1 MYLARFVLEKVRCP
15 DSAGGMILGMK
26 QLTTILFIGF
36 LAAACVDSELQTD
49 IPTGTAGRCEGLS
62 GLDLID
68 MKITQAETVVAT
80 EAGPSHCRVSGVI
93 EREINFEL
101 LLPEEW
107 NGRFMMG
114 GGGGFVRTPIE
125 NQALL
130 SVAFGFGSDALARGY
145 ATVATD
151 TGHVSSG
158 IDASWALN
166 NGERQE
172 NWGHRAIHL
181 TSDAAKSV
189 IRHYYDRNPAYSY
202 FIGCSRGG
210 GQGMMESQRY
220 PDDFNGIVAGAPAY
234 HWTALTAGML
244 QTQQALYPDG
254 DISSPVISSDTQAL
268 LAEAI
273 GTACDAQDGVED
285 DVLNDPRSCDFK
297 VDGLPRCPGDQPGSD
312 CVTAAQLTAIKSI
325 YDGPTS
331 NGDRIFSGFPLGG
344 ESDSGGW
351 DSWITGTRPNRNR
364 EDPTRHFAFGTQ
376 FYKYFVF
383 NDADWDS
390 TAYDF
395 STWKDDV
402 RTVSG
407 VVDAV
412 STDLSAFNTSGGKL
426 IMWTGWSDPAVTALG
441 TVDYYEAVETED
453 PNVRGY
459 ARLYMLPGV
468 LHCTGGPGA
477 SQVDWIEAIRLW
489 VEEGRAPERLVARK
503 IGDSQDIVMTRPV
516 CPYPQ
521 VAVYD
526 GEGDSNDAGSFSCE
540 LP

>member
-1 MYLARFVLEKVRCP
+1 MIVGVRQLI
-15 DSAGGMILGMK
+15 STLVAGTLV
-26 QLTTILFIGF
+26 
-36 LAAACVDSELQTD
+36 AACVGSELQTD
-49 IPTGTAGRCEGLS
+49 ISTEITGRCEGLS

-68 MKITQAETVVAT
+68 MKITQAEAVVASET
-80 EAGPSHCRVSGVI
+80 GPSHCRVSGVI

-114 GGGGFVRTPIE
+114 GGGGFVRTPIP
-125 NQALL
+125 NQALDY
-130 SVAFGFGSDALARGY
+130 GFGAGALERGY
-145 ATVATD
+145 ATVGTD

-166 NGERQE
+166 NNERQE

-181 TSDAAKSV
+181 TSDAAKSI
-189 IRHYYDRNPAYSY
+189 IRHYYDRDPDYSY
-202 FIGCSRGG
+202 FVGCSRGG

-220 PDDFNGIVAGAPAY
+220 PDDFDGIVAGAPAY
-234 HWTALTAGML
+234 HWTAFTAGML
-244 QTQQALYPDG
+244 QTQQALYPDA
-254 DISSPVISSDTQAL
+254 DILSPVITTDTRAL
-268 LAEAI
+268 LAETI
-273 GTACDAQDGVED
+273 DTACDAQDGVED

-297 VDGLPRCPGDQPGSD
+297 VDDLPRCIGDQPGSD

-331 NGDRIFSGFPLGG
+331 NGERIFPGFPLGG
-344 ESDSGGW
+344 ESDPGGW
-351 DSWITGTRPNRNR
+351 DSWITGARPNRDR
-364 EDPTRHFAFGTQ
+364 EGPTRHYAFGTQ
-376 FYKYFVF
+376 FYKYFIF
-383 NDADWDS
+383 DDADWDFTS
-390 TAYDF
+390 YDF

-402 RTVSG
+402 ETVSG

-412 STDLSAFNTSGGKL
+412 SADLRAFNTSGGKL
-426 IMWTGWSDPAVTALG
+426 VVWTGWSDPAVTALG
-441 TVDYYEAVETED
+441 TVDYYETVEAQD
-453 PNVRGY
+453 AHVRDY

-468 LHCTGGPGA
+468 LHCAGGPGA
-477 SQVDWIEAIRLW
+477 SQVDWIEVIRSW

-540 LP
+540 VP

>member
-1 MYLARFVLEKVRCP
+1 MMH
-15 DSAGGMILGMK
+15 GIK
-26 QLTTILFIGF
+26 QLVLFSVTIL
-36 LAAACVDSELQTD
+36 LVAACVDSELRTGM
-49 IPTGTAGRCEGLS
+49 PTETAGRCEGLL
-62 GLDLID
+62 GLDLIE

-80 EAGPSHCRVSGVI
+80 EAGSSYCRVGGVI

-101 LLPEEW
+101 LLPDEW

-114 GGGGFVRTPIE
+114 GGGGFVSTPIV

-130 SVAFGFGSDALARGY
+130 SGAFGFGADALARGY

-172 NWGHRAIHL
+172 NFGHRAIHL

-189 IRHYYDRNPAYSY
+189 IRHYYDRDPAYSY
-202 FIGCSRGG
+202 FVGCSRGG

-220 PDDFNGIVAGAPAY
+220 PDDFDGIVAGAPAY
-234 HWTALTAGML
+234 HWTAFTAGML
-244 QTQQALYPDG
+244 QTQRALHPDG
-254 DISSPVISSDTQAL
+254 DISKSVISSDTQAL

-273 GTACDAQDGVED
+273 NTACDAQDGVED
-285 DVLNDPRSCDFK
+285 DVLNDPRSCDFQ
-297 VDGLPRCPGDQPGSD
+297 VEDLPRCAGDQPGED
-312 CVTAAQLTAIKSI
+312 CITAAQLMAIETI

-331 NGDRIFSGFPLGG
+331 NGDRIFPGFPLGG
-344 ESDSGGW
+344 ESDPGGW
-351 DSWITGTRPNRNR
+351 GSWITGARSNRSR
-364 EDPTRHFAFGTQ
+364 EGPARHYAFGTQ
-376 FYKYFVF
+376 FYKHFVF
-383 NDADWDS
+383 NDADWDFTS
-390 TAYDF
+390 YDF
-395 STWKDDV
+395 STWKNDV
-402 RTVSG
+402 SAVSG

-412 STDLSAFNTSGGKL
+412 STDLSAFDTSGGKL

-441 TVDYYEAVETED
+441 TIDYYEAVEAED
-453 PNVRGY
+453 PNVRDY

-489 VEEGRAPERLVARK
+489 VEEGRVPDRLTAHKV
-503 IGDSQDIVMTRPV
+503 GDGQNSVMTRPV

-526 GEGDSNDAGSFSCE
+526 GEGDSNHAGSFSCE
-540 LP
+540 LPYG